1 MENRTEIPPALTQE
15 GIASAVGIEEEQ
27 ISTCLHDMLSQGSL
41 KEKRTDIEGMKQ
53 RMLAYYLTSKGI
65 KEVQRL
71 KANLGSMRIPVQIGR
86 VVKRMTLREINESTS
101 IHLTLSDIVGV
112 ATEAD
117 IVSIRELEEIEKRRR
132 KEMDQTMKKI
142 EDYTRAMMAAWQDG
156 KMTTTERLLMDQ
168 LRTHLHVAEEEH
180 EKIESEVIGSLPG
193 QPLWYLKIY
202 EGVVKEGL
210 KDGKISSE
218 ERAILKLLQK
228 NMGISQKDANQ
239 IEKAVRKRK

>member
-1 MENRTEIPPALTQE
+1 MDNRAKIPPALTQE
-15 GIASAVGIEEEQ
+15 GIASAVGIEGEQ
-27 ISTCLHDMLSQGSL
+27 ISTCLHDMVAQGSL
-41 KEKRTDIEGMKQ
+41 KEKRTDVEGMKQ

-71 KANLGSMRIPVQIGR
+71 KANLGNKRIPVRIGR

-117 IVSIRELEEIEKRRR
+117 IVSIRELEDIEKRRR
-132 KEMDQTMKKI
+132 KEMDKTMKKI
-142 EDYTRAMMAAWQDG
+142 DDYTKAMMAAWQDG
-156 KMTTTERLLMDQ
+156 KMTATERLLTNQ
-168 LRTHLHVAEEEH
+168 LRQHLQVADEEH
-180 EKIESEVIGSLPG
+180 EKIESEIMRTLPG
-193 QPLWYLKIY
+193 QPLRNLKIY
-202 EGVVKEGL
+202 ENVVKEGL
-210 KDGKISSE
+210 KDGKLSSE